1 MRRRI
6 TVFILVLLFAGLAF
20 WQREKV
26 VGWLGKQPVLA
37 PVFGKPQTYDLAQL
51 LEKNGFNLSAP
62 PISLDGSIYASI
74 SGVLVLFSPEK
85 DLPSQ
90 IRALQLVFPKVKME
104 SKVAREIDL
113 RFGKVV
119 IRY

>member
-1 MRRRI
+1 MRRFFAI
-6 TVFILVLLFAGLAF
+6 IILILLFSGFVF
-20 WQREKV
+20 WQREKIS
-26 VGWLGKQPVLA
+26 GWLNQQAILA
-37 PVFGKPQTYDLAQL
+37 PVFGKPVTYDLALL
-51 LEKNGFNLSAP
+51 LEKNGFSLSTP

-85 DLPSQ
+85 DLVSQ
-90 IRALQLVFPKVKME
+90 VRALQLVFPKVKME